1 MLRLFKV
8 NTISRGLVSS
18 IALAGVL
25 AGASVYSQNSFAAD
39 DDGQR
44 KPPATRSSEVLS
56 ERVFK
61 AINEIQEIMSP
72 EDGSEPNYAR
82 AKEELDDLN
91 ERYDRMNNFE
101 KSTLLNFYTN
111 YYLSTDNIE
120 MALQTFEKILTLE
133 DTREEVRLRALMAL
147 GQLYM
152 GEERYDESIDAFNRW
167 RDLSLEEN
175 KNVYLGLA
183 NSYYNLAKYNEAIPF
198 LIDHMNLLTATGE
211 TINKNIYGL
220 LNLMY
225 IELED
230 YVSAERTTKQMV
242 TLFDEAADWRN
253 LSAIYGYLD
262 NDSKRIQT
270 LGLTFSKGYMQNEAE
285 YLNLSQSLAGSDAP
299 YTGARV
305 LEAGIAAGK
314 VEADK
319 DNLDKLVQMYLL
331 ATEYEKALEPA
342 LKVADMDET
351 GDGYDQLGY
360 IYYLMHDYSNAADAI
375 RKAIERGGL
384 DDLGDTQLFLAR
396 ALVELNEFD
405 GAAAAAKRAK
415 DLGQRG
421 ADSFIT
427 YIEGSKA
434 RYDTIQRRKQDSI
447 EFYRS

>member
-1 MLRLFKV
+1 MLGLFKEKRL
-8 NTISRGLVSS
+8 SRGLVSS
-18 IALAGVL
+18 IAMVGLL
-25 AGASVYSQNSFAAD
+25 AGASVYTQGSFAAD

-44 KPPATRSSEVLS
+44 KPPETRSSEVLT

-72 EDGSEPNYAR
+72 EDGSEPDYAR

-111 YYLSTDNIE
+111 YYLSTDDIA

-133 DTREEVRLRALMAL
+133 DIREASQLRALIAL

-152 GEERYDESIDAFNRW
+152 GEERYEESIDAFNRW
-167 RDLSLEEN
+167 RDISFDEH

-183 NSYYNLAKYNEAIPF
+183 NSYYNLAKYNEAIPY
-198 LIDHMNLLTATGE
+198 LIDHMNMLSASGE
-211 TINKNIYGL
+211 TINKNVFGL

-230 YVSAERTTKQMV
+230 YVNAERITKQMV
-242 TLFDEAADWRN
+242 TLFDEPSDWRN

-262 NDSKRIQT
+262 NDAKRIQT
-270 LGLTFSKGYMQNEAE
+270 LGLTFSKGYMESEAE
-285 YLNLSQSLAGSDAP
+285 YLNLSQSLAGSDAA
-299 YTGARV
+299 YTGAKI
-305 LEAGIAAGK
+305 LEAGIEAGK

-319 DNLDKLVQMYLL
+319 DNLERLSQMYLL

-342 LKVADMDET
+342 LKVAELDET

-360 IYYLMHDYSNAADAI
+360 IYYLLHDYANAADAI

-384 DDLGDTQLFLAR
+384 DDLGNTQLFLAR
-396 ALVELNEFD
+396 ALVEINEFD
-405 GAAAAAKRAK
+405 DAATAAKRAQ

-421 ADSFIT
+421 ADSYLT
-427 YIEGSKA
+427 YINGSKA
-434 RYDTIQRRKQDSI
+434 RYDTIQQRKQDAI

>member
-1 MLRLFKV
+1 MLRLFKA
-8 NTISRGLVSS
+8 NTISRGFVSS
-18 IALAGVL
+18 IAMAGLL
-25 AGASVYSQNSFAAD
+25 AGASVYSQGSFAAD

-61 AINEIQEIMSP
+61 AINDIQEIMSP

-152 GEERYDESIDAFNRW
+152 GEERYEESIDAFNRW

-198 LIDHMNLLTATGE
+198 LIDHMNLLTANGE
-211 TINKNIYGL
+211 AINKNIYGL

-262 NDSKRIQT
+262 NDAKRIQT

-285 YLNLSQSLAGSDAP
+285 YLNLSQSLAGADAP

-305 LEAGIAAGK
+305 LEAGLAAG
-314 VEADK
+314 VVDADK

-360 IYYLMHDYSNAADAI
+360 IYYLMHDYKNAADSI
-375 RKAIERGGL
+375 RKALERGGL
-384 DDLGDTQLFLAR
+384 DDVGDTQLFLAR

-405 GAAAAAKRAK
+405 GAATAAKRAK

-421 ADSFIT
+421 ADNFLT

-434 RYDTIQRRKQDSI
+434 RYDNIQQRKQDAI